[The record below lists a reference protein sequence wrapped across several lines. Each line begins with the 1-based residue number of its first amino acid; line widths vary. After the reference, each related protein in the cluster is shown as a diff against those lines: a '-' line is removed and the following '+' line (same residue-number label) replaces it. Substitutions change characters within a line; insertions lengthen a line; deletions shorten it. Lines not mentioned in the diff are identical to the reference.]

1 MNPRPTHTPAPT
13 PLPAQPFFSTA
24 EQRMA
29 LARQRFFE
37 DGVRPSGLVSEGVIQ
52 SWSRCLHARRDPA
65 EAVTFNPVTPS
76 RVHSA
81 LSHGRLLLETARSE
95 LAQLE
100 TALAGTGC
108 TVILTDPFGV
118 VVHAHRPQPGAQE
131 ALLPLAC
138 RVGVNLSEEQIGTNA
153 PGITVR
159 TGLPSQV
166 LGGEHFF
173 GCMRVLQCAAAPI
186 RDMHGRV
193 AGVLDVSSE
202 LRPFGFDAAAVVGQ
216 YATAIENRLL
226 RAQSAEHIV
235 VHLQTNRSLVGT
247 PVEGLVGV
255 ASDGR
260 IAWVNTAAS
269 RLLGM
274 QQIGTMPQ
282 VEDVFAL
289 DLRGLAA
296 MTRREDAAM
305 HRLPNGLNVW
315 MLARMQSPDGAG
327 EVFQLRRWLADVEV
341 AHAAVARARPAA
353 VAHKGAGP
361 EPESNSASTAGAG
374 SDTAAAGIG
383 EAGPREPTL
392 RDTELHLIERTVQA
406 CGGNVSKAARQLGVS
421 RGLVYRHL
429 RKLAAS

>member
-1 MNPRPTHTPAPT
+1 MNPRPAPT

-65 EAVTFNPVTPS
+65 EAVVFAPVTPS
-76 RVHSA
+76 RIHSA
-81 LSHGRLLLETARSE
+81 LSHGRLLLETARGE

-108 TVILTDPFGV
+108 SVILTDPFGV
-118 VVHAHRPQPGAQE
+118 VVHAHYPQPGADE
-131 ALLPLAC
+131 MLLPLAC
-138 RVGVNLSEEQIGTNA
+138 RIGVNLSEEQIGTNA
-153 PGITVR
+153 PGVTVR
-159 TGLPSQV
+159 TGLPSLV

-173 GCMRVLQCAAAPI
+173 GSMRVLQCAAAPI

-226 RAQSAEHIV
+226 RAQSGEHIV

-247 PVEGLVGV
+247 PMEGLVGV

-274 QQIGTMPQ
+274 QPMGTMPQ

-296 MTRREDAAM
+296 LTRREGAAM

-315 MLARMQSPDGAG
+315 MIARMQSPDGAG
-327 EVFQLRRWLADVEV
+327 EVFRLRPDGPGDVLPPRPALADVV
-341 AHAAVARARPAA
+341 ASKATATA
-353 VAHKGAGP
+353 
-361 EPESNSASTAGAG
+361 EPGTSA
-374 SDTAAAGIG
+374 
-383 EAGPREPTL
+383 PTL
-392 RDTELHLIERTVQA
+392 RGAELHLIERTVQA

-429 RKLAAS
+429 RKLTAS